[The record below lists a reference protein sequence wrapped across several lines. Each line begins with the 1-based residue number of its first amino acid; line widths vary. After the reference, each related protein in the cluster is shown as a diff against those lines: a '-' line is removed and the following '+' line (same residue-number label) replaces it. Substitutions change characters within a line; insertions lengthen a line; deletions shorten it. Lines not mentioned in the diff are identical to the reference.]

1 MQITTDEIIYYQ
13 NGIFK
18 INATILFSW
27 IVMAI
32 LIIFSIFV
40 KKNIKNKKLNNK
52 SISTL
57 QVISELVIDFIEKQI
72 NSGTNIGTNIIFPF
86 ISTLFLFIIL
96 ANLISLLPFSSSP
109 TGSLSTTVA
118 LAITTFIF
126 AILIG
131 IKEKG
136 LCFFKKYFEPIF
148 IMAPINIVGDIAKV
162 VSMSIR
168 LYGNITS
175 TSVVIAIM
183 LEITFLSV
191 GFPVLIN
198 ILSMIS
204 GIIQAYIFST
214 LAIIMMSLND

>member
-96 ANLISLLPFSSSP
+96 TNLISLLPFSSSP

-175 TSVVIAIM
+175 TSVVITII

-214 LAIIMMSLND
+214 LAIMMMSLND

>member
-148 IMAPINIVGDIAKV
+148 TMAPINIVGDIAKV

-175 TSVVIAIM
+175 TSVVITII

>member
-86 ISTLFLFIIL
+86 ISTLFLFIIF

-214 LAIIMMSLND
+214 LAIMMMSLND

>member
-18 INATILFSW
+18 INGTILFSW
-27 IVMAI
+27 IVMVI
-32 LIIFSIFV
+32 LVVFSIFV
-40 KKNIKNKKLNNK
+40 KKNVKNKKANNK

-72 NSGTNIGTNIIFPF
+72 NSGTNVGTNIIFPF
-86 ISTLFLFIIL
+86 ISTLFLFIIF

-183 LEITFLSV
+183 LEIAFLSV

-214 LAIIMMSLND
+214 LAIMMVSLND

>member
-86 ISTLFLFIIL
+86 ISTLFLFIIF

-191 GFPVLIN
+191 GFPILIN

-214 LAIIMMSLND
+214 LAIMMMSLND

>member
-18 INATILFSW
+18 INGTILFSW
-27 IVMAI
+27 IVMVI
-32 LIIFSIFV
+32 LVVFSIFV
-40 KKNIKNKKLNNK
+40 KRNVKNKKANNK

-72 NSGTNIGTNIIFPF
+72 NSGTNVGTNIIFPF

-96 ANLISLLPFSSSP
+96 ANLISLLPSTSSP
-109 TGSLSTTVA
+109 TGSLSTTAA

-126 AILIG
+126 AIFIG

-136 LCFFKKYFEPIF
+136 LGFFKKYFKPVF

-214 LAIIMMSLND
+214 LAIMMMSLND

>member
-27 IVMAI
+27 IVMVI
-32 LIIFSIFV
+32 LVVFSIFV
-40 KKNIKNKKLNNK
+40 KKNVKNKKANNK

-72 NSGTNIGTNIIFPF
+72 NSGTNVGTNIIFPF

-126 AILIG
+126 TILIG

-214 LAIIMMSLND
+214 LAIMMMSLND

>member
-86 ISTLFLFIIL
+86 ISTLFLFIVL

-175 TSVVIAIM
+175 TSVVIAII

-214 LAIIMMSLND
+214 LAIMMMSLND

>member
-18 INATILFSW
+18 INGTIVFSW
-27 IVMAI
+27 IVMVI
-32 LIIFSIFV
+32 LVVFSIFV
-40 KKNIKNKKLNNK
+40 KKNVKNKKANNK

-86 ISTLFLFIIL
+86 ISTLFLFIIF

-136 LCFFKKYFEPIF
+136 LCFFKKYLEPIF

-214 LAIIMMSLND
+214 LAIMMMSLND

>member
-96 ANLISLLPFSSSP
+96 TNLISLLPFSSSP

-148 IMAPINIVGDIAKV
+148 TMAPINIVGDIAKV

-175 TSVVIAIM
+175 TSVVITII

>member
-126 AILIG
+126 TILIG

-136 LCFFKKYFEPIF
+136 LGFFKKYFKPVF

-183 LEITFLSV
+183 LEIAFLSV

-214 LAIIMMSLND
+214 LAIMMVSLND

>member
-96 ANLISLLPFSSSP
+96 TNLISLLPFSSSP

-175 TSVVIAIM
+175 TSVVIAII

-214 LAIIMMSLND
+214 LAIMMMSLND

>member
-72 NSGTNIGTNIIFPF
+72 NIGTNIGTNIIFPF
-86 ISTLFLFIIL
+86 ISTLFLFIIF

-214 LAIIMMSLND
+214 LAIMMMSLND

>member
-214 LAIIMMSLND
+214 LAIMMMSLND

>member
-86 ISTLFLFIIL
+86 ISTLFLFIIFT
-96 ANLISLLPFSSSP
+96 NLISLLPFSSSP

-214 LAIIMMSLND
+214 LAIMMVSLND

>member
-96 ANLISLLPFSSSP
+96 TNLISLLPFSSSP

-214 LAIIMMSLND
+214 LAIMMMSLND

>member
-18 INATILFSW
+18 INGTILFSW
-27 IVMAI
+27 IVMVI
-32 LIIFSIFV
+32 LVVFSIFV
-40 KKNIKNKKLNNK
+40 KKNVKNKKANNK

-72 NSGTNIGTNIIFPF
+72 NSGTNVGTNIIFPF

-148 IMAPINIVGDIAKV
+148 IMAPINIAGDIAKV

-175 TSVVIAIM
+175 TSVVIAII

-214 LAIIMMSLND
+214 LAIMMVSLND

>member
-40 KKNIKNKKLNNK
+40 KKNVKNKKLNNK

-86 ISTLFLFIIL
+86 ISTLFLFIIF

-214 LAIIMMSLND
+214 LAIMMMSLND

>member
-72 NSGTNIGTNIIFPF
+72 NIGTNIGTNIIFPF
-86 ISTLFLFIIL
+86 ISTLFLFIIF

-175 TSVVIAIM
+175 TSVVIAII

-214 LAIIMMSLND
+214 LAIMMMSLND

>member
-40 KKNIKNKKLNNK
+40 KKNVKNKKLNNK

-86 ISTLFLFIIL
+86 ISTLFLFIIF

-175 TSVVIAIM
+175 TSVVIAII

-214 LAIIMMSLND
+214 LAIMMMSLND